1 MAISS
6 ILVYEPID
14 SFVDKRSYWKEY
26 CHFYEQYWG
35 GPTSPYGVWFGNEY
49 EAFRNAMSSHLDI
62 EKEEIEDCYF
72 MKDKDGK
79 YYISP
84 VFSKTNSSHSENI
97 IPLDWFVLFSEEERE
112 SLYTS
117 WGFNAVHYDTQIQT
131 ALDRIDEALQ
141 ILSNCFENY
150 DQSKL
155 QSLFANNLSVMSQ
168 GLSDLQ
174 TWLSGFDKSGFIVLN
189 YGELCSFI
197 HPARLKNEQSVGEIW
212 DVLHLLSKGQLEEA
226 SSGLKVLFQKWADIR
241 ASASGEIDKS
251 TLQ

>member
-14 SFVDKRSYWKEY
+14 NFSDKSSYWKEY

-35 GPTSPYGVWFGNEY
+35 GPTSPYGIWFGNEY
-49 EAFRNAMSSHLDI
+49 EAFRNALSSHLDI

-84 VFSKTNSSHSENI
+84 VFSKTNSAHSENI
-97 IPLDWFVLFSEEERE
+97 IPLDWFLLFSEDDRK
-112 SLYTS
+112 SLYTH
-117 WGFNAVHYDTQIQT
+117 WGFNAVHYDTKIQV

-141 ILSNCFENY
+141 ILSDSFEKHE
-150 DQSKL
+150 DSEL
-155 QSLFANNLSVMSQ
+155 TALFSNNLSIMSQ

-174 TWLSGFDKSGFIVLN
+174 DWFSGFDKSGFVVLN
-189 YGELCSFI
+189 YGELCSLM
-197 HPARLKNEQSVGEIW
+197 HASSLQNERSVGEMW
-212 DVLHLLSKGQLEEA
+212 EFLRLLSKGQLQDA
-226 SSGLKVLFQKWADIR
+226 STSLRALFQKWEDIR
-241 ASASGEIDKS
+241 SKTTGNIDKS
-251 TLQ
+251 TVQ